1 MNTSKKPSL
10 SFWQI
15 WNMSFGF
22 LGIQYGFG
30 LQQAN
35 LSPIF
40 RYLGADESK
49 LAILWLAGPVT
60 GLLIQPIIGAIS
72 DGTWTRFG
80 RRKPFFLVGAL
91 TGSVAVLFMPYSP
104 VLWVAVGL
112 FWILDASMNTAME
125 PYRAMVGDKLND
137 KQRTLGFSVQTFM
150 IAGGQIAAG
159 FMPLLLLSLGVSD
172 DTQGGTHI
180 PNIVKYSFVIGVVA
194 MMVTMAWTNFTT
206 DEYPP
211 DNLEE
216 INREKEA
223 FRIEQSE
230 KSLTA
235 RISAVMSRI
244 IAKIIHAFKDIW
256 EAVIEM
262 PTALKRIWWV
272 KLFSWYGLP
281 FMWQHLSDSIARHCF
296 NAPTTD
302 SPNYAVG
309 SAHGGIAF
317 IFMNVTTV
325 VMAFLIPPIV
335 RLIGTRLTYAI
346 FLVIGG
352 IGFISML
359 LFNNFYGTVD
369 GVVLNGFRSLLTTI
383 HFPYIFDAIP
393 PANNIFGVADCMIL
407 VGVAWSAIITIPFIM
422 TTTVVSAKR
431 IGVYMGLLNAFICI
445 PQILNNV
452 TAGFYY
458 NTLLKGD
465 PRNALVLCGIFFILA
480 AVACLFIT
488 KDVEPKFV
496 DEGDAVESESRG
508 IAMSEA

>member
-1 MNTSKKPSL
+1 ML

-80 RRKPFFLVGAL
+80 RRKPFFLMGAL
-91 TGSVAVLFMPYSP
+91 TGSVAVLLMPYSS
-104 VLWVAVGL
+104 VLWMAVGL

-125 PYRAMVGDKLND
+125 PYRALVGDKLND
-137 KQRTLGFSVQTFM
+137 RQRTLGFSVQTFM

-172 DTQGGTHI
+172 DTQGGHHI

-194 MMVTMAWTNFTT
+194 MIVSMTWTNFTT

-216 INREKEA
+216 
-223 FRIEQSE
+223 FRAEQ
-230 KSLTA
+230 
-235 RISAVMSRI
+235 
-244 IAKIIHAFKDIW
+244 AKKGGFFGKIGHAFKDIW
-256 EAVIEM
+256 DAVREM
-262 PTALKRIWWV
+262 PQGLRRIWWV
-272 KLFSWYGLP
+272 KLFTWYGLP
-281 FMWQHLSDSIARHCF
+281 FMWQYLSLSIARHSF
-296 NAPTTD
+296 NAPSPD
-302 SPNYAVG
+302 SPNFAMGAAY
-309 SAHGGIAF
+309 GGYAF
-317 IFMNVTTV
+317 IMMNLTTV
-325 VMAFLIPPIV
+325 TMAFLIPSIV
-335 RLIGTRLTYAI
+335 KAIGTRMTYAV
-346 FLVIGG
+346 LLACGG

-359 LFNNFYGTVD
+359 LFTNINA
-369 GVVLNGFRSLLTTI
+369 VL
-383 HFPYIFDAIP
+383 A
-393 PANNIFGVADCMIL
+393 CM
-407 VGVAWSAIITIPFIM
+407 VGVGIAWSAIITIPFVM
-422 TTTVVSAKR
+422 TTTIVSPKR

-445 PQILNNV
+445 PQILNNLTV
-452 TAGFYY
+452 GFYY
-458 NTLLKGD
+458 DTLLKGD
-465 PRNALVLCGIFFILA
+465 PRNALVLCGICFILA

-488 KDVEPKFV
+488 KDVEPKIAGEV
-496 DEGDAVESESRG
+496 DEWDENLQGDLAAVK
-508 IAMSEA
+508 

>member
-1 MNTSKKPSL
+1 ML

-40 RYLGADESK
+40 RYLDADESK
-49 LAILWLAGPVT
+49 LPVLWLAGPIT

-80 RRKPFFLVGAL
+80 RRKPFFLIGAL
-91 TGSVAVLFMPYSP
+91 VGSVAVLLMPYSS
-104 VLWVAVGL
+104 VLWMAVGL

-137 KQRTLGFSVQTFM
+137 KQRTIGFSVQTFM

-159 FMPLLLLSLGVSD
+159 FMPLLLLSLGISA
-172 DTQGGTHI
+172 DTQGGKHI

-194 MMVTMAWTNFTT
+194 MLVTMAWTNFTT

-216 INREKEA
+216 
-223 FRIEQSE
+223 FRAEQ
-230 KSLTA
+230 A
-235 RISAVMSRI
+235 
-244 IAKIIHAFKDIW
+244 AKGGFFGKIGHAFKDIW
-256 EAVIEM
+256 EAIIDM
-262 PTALKRIWWV
+262 PVGLRRIWWV
-272 KLFSWYGLP
+272 KLFTWYGLP
-281 FMWQHLSDSIARHCF
+281 FMWQYLSLSIARHSF
-296 NAPTTD
+296 NAPTPD
-302 SPNYAVG
+302 SPNFAEG
-309 SAHGGIAF
+309 SSYGGIAF
-317 IFMNVTTV
+317 IVMNVTTV
-325 VMAFLIPPIV
+325 VMAFLIPSIV
-335 RLIGTRLTYAI
+335 KAIGTRMTYAI
-346 FLVIGG
+346 LLVCGG

-359 LFNNFYGTVD
+359 FLTNITA
-369 GVVLNGFRSLLTTI
+369 VL
-383 HFPYIFDAIP
+383 A
-393 PANNIFGVADCMIL
+393 CMVG

-422 TTTVVSAKR
+422 TTSIVSPKR

-445 PQILNNV
+445 PQIFNNL
-452 TAGFYY
+452 TAGLYY
-458 NTLLKGD
+458 DTLLKGD
-465 PRNALVLCGIFFILA
+465 PRNALVLCGICFVLA
-480 AVACLFIT
+480 AIACMFIT

-496 DEGDAVESESRG
+496 DESDVLEAETRG
-508 IAMSEA
+508 ITMSEA

>member
-1 MNTSKKPSL
+1 MNTKQKPML

-40 RYLGADESK
+40 RYLGAEESK
-49 LAILWLAGPVT
+49 LAVLWLAGPVT

-80 RRKPFFLVGAL
+80 RRKPFFLIGAL
-91 TGSVAVLFMPYSP
+91 TGSVAVLLMPYSSA
-104 VLWVAVGL
+104 LWMAVGL

-125 PYRAMVGDKLND
+125 PYRAMVGDKLSD
-137 KQRTLGFSVQTFM
+137 RQRTLGFSVQTFM
-150 IAGGQIAAG
+150 IAFGQILAG
-159 FMPLLLLSLGVSD
+159 LMPLLLLSLGVSD
-172 DTQGGTHI
+172 DTQGGHHI

-194 MMVTMAWTNFTT
+194 MLVTMAWTNFTT

-216 INREKEA
+216 
-223 FRIEQSE
+223 FRAEQ
-230 KSLTA
+230 A
-235 RISAVMSRI
+235 
-244 IAKIIHAFKDIW
+244 AKGGIDGKITHAFKEIW
-256 EAVIEM
+256 EAVTDM

-281 FMWQHLSDSIARHCF
+281 FMWQHLSNSIARHSF

-302 SPNYAVG
+302 SPGYAAG
-309 SAHGGIAF
+309 AAHGGIAF

-325 VMAFLIPPIV
+325 VMAFIIPSVVRIV
-335 RLIGTRLTYAI
+335 GTRITYAVFLLIGGL
-346 FLVIGG
+346 
-352 IGFISML
+352 GFISML
-359 LFNNFYGTVD
+359 FVNNFYGIVD
-369 GVVLNGFRSLLTTI
+369 ATVLNGIRSVLLAI
-383 HFPYIFDAIP
+383 HFPVYEAVP
-393 PANNIFGVADCMIL
+393 SSNTIFGVADCMIF
-407 VGVAWSAIITIPFIM
+407 VGIAWSAIITIPFVM

-445 PQILNNV
+445 PQIFNNV

-458 NTLLKGD
+458 DTLLRGD
-465 PRNALVLCGIFFILA
+465 PRNALVLCGICFILA
-480 AVACLFIT
+480 AIACAFIT
-488 KDVEPKFV
+488 GDVEPKYV
-496 DEGDAVESESRG
+496 SEADTLEAETRG
-508 IAMSEA
+508 ITMSEA

>member
-1 MNTSKKPSL
+1 MNTKIKPML

-40 RYLGADESK
+40 RYLGAEESK
-49 LAILWLAGPVT
+49 LAVLWLAGPVT

-80 RRKPFFLVGAL
+80 RRKPFFLIGAL
-91 TGSVAVLFMPYSP
+91 TGSVAVMLMPYSP
-104 VLWVAVGL
+104 FLWMAVGL

-172 DTQGGTHI
+172 DTQNGTHI
-180 PNIVKYSFVIGVVA
+180 PDIVKYSFIIGVVA
-194 MMVTMAWTNFTT
+194 MMVTMIWTNFTT

-216 INREKEA
+216 
-223 FRIEQSE
+223 FRAEQAA
-230 KSLTA
+230 KGGIGG
-235 RISAVMSRI
+235 RIV
-244 IAKIIHAFKDIW
+244 HAFTDIW
-256 EAVIEM
+256 EAVADM
-262 PTALKRIWWV
+262 PKALRRIWWV
-272 KLFSWYGLP
+272 KLFTWYGLP
-281 FMWQHLSDSIARHCF
+281 FMWQHLSNSIARHSF

-325 VMAFLIPPIV
+325 VMAFLIPTV
-335 RLIGTRLTYAI
+335 VKLIGTRLTYAV
-346 FLVIGG
+346 FLLIGG
-352 IGFISML
+352 LGFISML
-359 LFNNFYGTVD
+359 FVNNFYGTVD
-369 GVVLNGFRSLLTTI
+369 VTVFNGLRSALTAV
-383 HFPYIFDAIP
+383 HFPYVYEAFAPSDTT
-393 PANNIFGVADCMIL
+393 FGVADCMVL
-407 VGVAWSAIITIPFIM
+407 VGIAWSAIITIPFIM
-422 TTTVVSAKR
+422 TTKVVSPKR

-445 PQILNNV
+445 PQIMNNL
-452 TAGFYY
+452 TAGTYFDS
-458 NTLLKGD
+458 LLKGD
-465 PRNALVLCGIFFILA
+465 PRNALVLCGICFILA
-480 AVACLFIT
+480 AAACLFIT
-488 KDVEPKFV
+488 SDVEPKYIAEADV
-496 DEGDAVESESRG
+496 LEAETRG
-508 IAMSEA
+508 VTMSEA